1 MGVVGNG
8 RGCNGGL
15 TQKGGPRSRG
25 ACDRVP
31 GTGIGSMGTVMY
43 SALGSAAAFGET
55 LCYESRGGGCVI
67 GSSRA
72 GFYPR
77 VMGLG

>member
-15 TQKGGPRSRG
+15 TQKEGRRSRG

-31 GTGIGSMGTVMY
+31 GIGIGSMGMVMY
-43 SALGSAAAFGET
+43 SALGSAAELGET
-55 LCYESRGGGCVI
+55 LCYES
-67 GSSRA
+67 
-72 GFYPR
+72 
-77 VMGLG
+77 